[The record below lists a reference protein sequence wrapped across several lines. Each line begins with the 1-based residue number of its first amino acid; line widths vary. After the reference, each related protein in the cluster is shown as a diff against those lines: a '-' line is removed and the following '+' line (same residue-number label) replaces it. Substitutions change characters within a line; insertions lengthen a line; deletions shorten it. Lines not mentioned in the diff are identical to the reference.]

1 MAKKTQLKVPLKT
14 FATKEEFQAF
24 VTNEKEWMYN
34 RIVDAITI
42 SYKKGWLEA
51 KIMEARIEE
60 TMSIITMNSEMD
72 DWIESLTLA
81 LKWFETQEKYEKCA
95 DIFKMIKE
103 IKGYILVLN
112 TV

>member
-34 RIVDAITI
+34 RIVDAISL

-60 TMSIITMNSEMD
+60 TMSVITMNSEMD
-72 DWIESLTLA
+72 DWVESLSLA
-81 LKWFETQEKYEKCA
+81 LKWYENQEKYEKCSE
-95 DIFKMIKE
+95 ILTMIKE
-103 IKGYILVLN
+103 IKNYIIILS
-112 TV
+112 TA